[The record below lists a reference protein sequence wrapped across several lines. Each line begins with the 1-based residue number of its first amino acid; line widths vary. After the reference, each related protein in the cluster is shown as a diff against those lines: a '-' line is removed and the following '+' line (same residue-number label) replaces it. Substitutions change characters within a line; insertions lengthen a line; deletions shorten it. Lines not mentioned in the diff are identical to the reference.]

1 MSACVCFVCVCVF
14 EPTQP
19 LQREFNYDMDSRIKK
34 KKEKKNRPEF
44 GQQWHISVCL
54 ASAKVVKRS

>member
-1 MSACVCFVCVCVF
+1 MTLAHVYVCVCVCVCALCVF

-44 GQQWHISVCL
+44 GQQ
-54 ASAKVVKRS
+54 